1 MSFQVSLENCQG
13 LRIPDRGGKFIPP
26 ARNGEWKCSGTWFC
40 ASLWW
45 HHEASLTSRSQVS
58 GGDVDRHRWV
68 EVGGCWACGC
78 SKCKHQCLELDVSCY
93 REPVQGDKERCD
105 IGPFGLKANHGAAF
119 WIICKGLIVHDGSLA
134 RRASQSPSLEIT
146 RAWTRSCAV
155 YSVRKSLIFLML
167 CNENLQDQAVFAI
180 WSLKVSWSLKI
191 TPRFLTEL
199 DGVIVNWIY
208 LDGKIML

>member
-78 SKCKHQCLELDVSCY
+78 SKCKNQCLELDVSCY

-105 IGPFGLKANHGAAF
+105 ISPFGLKANHGGAF

-146 RAWTRSCAV
+146 RAWTR
-155 YSVRKSLIFLML
+155 L
-167 CNENLQDQAVFAI
+167 CSMRCKEGPDLSDVVQCKPAGSSSFCNLVFESELVIENYP
-180 WSLKVSWSLKI
+180 KI
-191 TPRFLTEL
+191 S
-199 DGVIVNWIY
+199 DWAWWGNC
-208 LDGKIML
+208 